1 VLEIYNQIA
10 AAKQARRA
18 YQTRLKPA
26 PADPKLLPCLCIAV
40 SHGPAGPAKSRVM
53 NAMTDP
59 ARTFAVASD
68 EVLVGLIARAR
79 NRVVVIAP
87 ALTQALADALSRRF
101 NDLGRLDI
109 TVNEH
114 TSENGYRL
122 ECGVEGGWLRY
133 ASTTARGSIWI
144 AGASGRGPWLVSLD
158 HSGVIAEIGPLPH
171 SPTPGPGLAQ
181 EAGATEAKLFEEFTQ
196 ADFESPAP
204 LIRRSFVSQYAS

>member
-53 NAMTDP
+53 NAKTDP

-144 AGASGRGPWLVSLD
+144 AGASGRGPLV
-158 HSGVIAEIGPLPH
+158 
-171 SPTPGPGLAQ
+171 GLARPFRRHRGDRSAAPFAYARPRTGAGGRSDRG
-181 EAGATEAKLFEEFTQ
+181 EAVRGIHPGGL
-196 ADFESPAP
+196 
-204 LIRRSFVSQYAS
+204 